1 MVLMVM
7 ILSCNISKLILENIG
22 LYCSLHVDQ
31 EEHILSKPANFVCI
45 LSQVLGVFFSLG
57 CSDFE
62 YYFAYTI
69 LLES

>member
-31 EEHILSKPANFVCI
+31 EEHILSKPANFVRI
-45 LSQVLGVFFSLG
+45 LLQVLGVLFSLG
-57 CSDFE
+57 CNVFE
-62 YYFAYTI
+62 YNFAFTI
-69 LLES
+69 LLQT